1 MLSFRVSVVVTGL
14 LNRGKEK
21 LPACGSG
28 VGATSTNC
36 GRRRYVSRRA
46 ELPGAVLMMALSN
59 ITILSVS
66 VCRAGWVRPR
76 VAWAR

>member
-1 MLSFRVSVVVTGL
+1 MVLSFRVSVVVTDL
-14 LNRGKEK
+14 LNREKEK

-46 ELPGAVLMMALSN
+46 VLLRVSLS
-59 ITILSVS
+59 ITMVSVS
-66 VCRAGWVRPR
+66 VCRAGCVRPR

>member
-21 LPACGSG
+21 LPAGGSG

-46 ELPGAVLMMALSN
+46 VLMMALSN

-66 VCRAGWVRPR
+66 VCRAGCVRPR
-76 VAWAR
+76 EAWAR

>member
-21 LPACGSG
+21 LPAGGSG

-46 ELPGAVLMMALSN
+46 VLPEAVLLRVSLS
-59 ITILSVS
+59 ITMVSVS
-66 VCRAGWVRPR
+66 VCRAGCVRPR

>member
-21 LPACGSG
+21 LPAGGSG

-46 ELPGAVLMMALSN
+46 VLLRVSLS
-59 ITILSVS
+59 ITMVSVS
-66 VCRAGWVRPR
+66 VCRAGCVRPR